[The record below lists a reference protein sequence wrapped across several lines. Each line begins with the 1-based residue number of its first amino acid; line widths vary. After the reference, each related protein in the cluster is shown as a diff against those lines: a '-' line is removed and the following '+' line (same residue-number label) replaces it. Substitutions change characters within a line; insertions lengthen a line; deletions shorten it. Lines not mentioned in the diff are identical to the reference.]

1 MTSVD
6 VAAKM
11 LEYYQFYPPFFR
23 GGEES
28 AILQFSKYQ
37 NLELT
42 GISRPVSEAIAMANE
57 HFLRCVVENPT
68 RPRVLRVFL
77 EPAPHNQLNYMDY
90 FKVSR
95 EYALKTSC

>member
-1 MTSVD
+1 MTSVE

-11 LEYYQFYPPFFR
+11 LEYYQFYPPLFR
-23 GGEES
+23 GSEDS

-57 HFLRCVVENPT
+57 HYLRCVAENLT

-77 EPAPHNQLNYMDY
+77 EPAPHSQLNYMDY
-90 FKVSR
+90 FKAS
-95 EYALKTSC
+95 KI